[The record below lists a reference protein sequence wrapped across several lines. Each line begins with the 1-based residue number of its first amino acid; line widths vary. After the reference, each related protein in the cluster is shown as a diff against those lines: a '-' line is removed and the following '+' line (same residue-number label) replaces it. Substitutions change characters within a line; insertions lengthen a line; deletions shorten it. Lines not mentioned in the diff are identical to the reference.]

1 MKVTFVLLATIASFP
16 SLSLAQAAAGGGVL
30 AGQTTPPATMVWV
43 TVTDALG
50 SVQTIQ
56 TVYSQVFSPAP
67 PMMALKSGQIGL
79 GQWATE
85 KPAKV
90 TGAP

>member
-1 MKVTFVLLATIASFP
+1 MKFTFVLITAIASLP
-16 SLSLAQAAAGGGVL
+16 SLSSAQAAAGGGVL

-56 TVYSQVFSPAP
+56 TVYSQTFRPAP
-67 PMMALKSGQIGL
+67 PMLALKSGQIGL
-79 GQWATE
+79 GQWASE

-90 TGAP
+90 TAAP